1 VIRGKEE
8 RWEGPELEAHR
19 EAAMAV
25 VAASVL
31 AVTTSLRRPAWT
43 RGHRGEAG
51 TLAPSAPFK
60 PGVAVRVGGEGGH
73 IWGVPC
79 GGKEGGVRSRL
90 VGGARAGSGPLQDLA
105 NIGKYFDFLIFLLGA
120 VLILSKPNQ
129 QDPYQQYLN

>member
-31 AVTTSLRRPAWT
+31 AVTTSLRRPEWT

-51 TLAPSAPFK
+51 TLAPSTPFK
-60 PGVAVRVGGEGGH
+60 PGAAVRVGGEGGSH
-73 IWGVPC
+73 MGRALWRKGRGGPIPTC
-79 GGKEGGVRSRL
+79 GRCPGRQRPAARL
-90 VGGARAGSGPLQDLA
+90 G
-105 NIGKYFDFLIFLLGA
+105 
-120 VLILSKPNQ
+120 
-129 QDPYQQYLN
+129 

>member
-1 VIRGKEE
+1 VSDSGKEE

-31 AVTTSLRRPAWT
+31 AVTTSLRRPEWT

-60 PGVAVRVGGEGGH
+60 PGAAVRVGGEGGH

-79 GGKEGGVRSRL
+79 GGKEGGPIPACGWCPGRQWPAARL
-90 VGGARAGSGPLQDLA
+90 G
-105 NIGKYFDFLIFLLGA
+105 
-120 VLILSKPNQ
+120 
-129 QDPYQQYLN
+129 